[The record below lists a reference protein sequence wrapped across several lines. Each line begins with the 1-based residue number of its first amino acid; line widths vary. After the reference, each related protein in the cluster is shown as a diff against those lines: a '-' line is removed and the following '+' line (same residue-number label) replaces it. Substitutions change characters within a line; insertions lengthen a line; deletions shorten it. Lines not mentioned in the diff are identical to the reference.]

1 MGGSSTDTE
10 WGELGLTRAWKAAQR
25 YGALGDR
32 SRVQRASTVVSGVV
46 SLTTASLVGMV
57 IGRGSVA
64 AVAGTER
71 AYHVLTGFRI
81 LIGAAIGIALGT
93 LVATTVPATYSL
105 WGPATLG
112 LIGVGS
118 MAAILPSIRFHRSRG
133 LRLNGPRWKRSHG
146 VRQLWIVTA
155 LAHDPEAT
163 VDELEAALRTLVPD
177 LGPGWASIVF
187 TTTDVQVQALQGLG
201 FSHAGENSGLM
212 YRTVTVAQ
220 QV

>member
-1 MGGSSTDTE
+1 MGGISTDTE
-10 WGELGLTRAWKAAQR
+10 WGELGPTQAWKAAQR
-25 YGALGDR
+25 YAALGDR

-46 SLTTASLVGMV
+46 SLTPASLVGMV

-93 LVATTVPATYSL
+93 LMATTVPATYSFL
-105 WGPATLG
+105 GPATLG
-112 LIGVGS
+112 LIGIGS
-118 MAAILPSIRFHRSRG
+118 MAAFFPSVRFHRSRG

-163 VDELEAALRTLVPD
+163 ADELEAALRTLVPD

-187 TTTDVQVQALQGLG
+187 TTTDVQVQALQCLG
-201 FSHAGENSGLM
+201 FSRASENSGLM
-212 YRTVTVAQ
+212 YRTVSAAL